1 MEFRAKNVN
10 CIDTFQN
17 RKRIYDELIIT
28 DRDKKSPKASG
39 IPTDWFHWEE
49 YLLGLACRC
58 LERLNRLSDGNL
70 SIYNQFTIENY
81 GECWSTRHGHDSPYI
96 LTRSN
101 NCIGA
106 GYLDCQQNSTSEC
119 SGTQLSSFLYQ
130 IHNRTKLLDEHCEI
144 VKRIVCPSSTIT
156 LLQNSSTPFLGNA
169 TVFGNFTN
177 TRQYPTSQFLR
188 NSTVLINTT
197 NTWQYMSSQFLRNS
211 TALINTTNIWQNTI
225 SQALDTSAVLKNAT
239 NTSLNTYSQMPSS
252 TIWSIDSQTTR
263 LKTSSLY
270 TTFNE
275 STSKTFSNQTDSML
289 SQLQTLNTGELHTS
303 GSKLQNVTL
312 APTQIFITGSMRYTT
327 SATELSNVESTR
339 PYSNHSISLTLAR
352 SSETTVSTPS
362 NAEQIANKSY
372 YISKDASSMT
382 RLSVNRETTLQT
394 SKLSFTIS
402 SINTSPI
409 KETSIRASQ
418 SIFQQNL
425 STSESI
431 KQILSTRL
439 DTMLSSALSGQ
450 LNITSTTTGNVI
462 SMTPKPDQSNTS
474 GYIST
479 TQTMYSHLP
488 VQSVEKS
495 PEVPQVLQ
503 NSSIISINI
512 HNTEISTSSIQF
524 RDLHTLS
531 TILSG
536 KLTQIIQPSYMKSSL
551 QWYSNASGRNLI
563 STSSFSESYKDP
575 RNYSSIKQ
583 SETSMMGSQFT
594 HANVVLSLRSHVNE
608 TLFTSIFNES
618 STRFLNSVY
627 PTTWLNE
634 TPTSVY
640 VYPFSPLEETST
652 MQRSMSSQIKA
663 SHEISRANKPSLT
676 SIFKENSTRYLSSTP
691 HNVRSFLPLEAGTT
705 STLQRS
711 MSSQQIKASY
721 ETSRVNK
728 PSLTSI
734 FKENSTNF
742 LSSTPH
748 NVRSSLQLEG
758 TTSTMQRSISSQI
771 KASSEITVSS
781 ESQRVPDNSNSRT
794 VTPNGGNSAM
804 TQLPTI
810 FMVIFIIMLIHFAY
824 A

>member
-1 MEFRAKNVN
+1 MRKLSYKLSPHLTSRANLLLPLKTFNYSYFR
-10 CIDTFQN
+10 
-17 RKRIYDELIIT
+17 
-28 DRDKKSPKASG
+28 
-39 IPTDWFHWEE
+39 
-49 YLLGLACRC
+49 LACRC

-70 SIYNQFTIENY
+70 SVYNQFTIENY
-81 GECWSTRHGHDSPYI
+81 GECWSTRHGDDSPYI

-106 GYLDCQQNSTSEC
+106 GYLDCQRNSMSEC

-130 IHNRTKLLDEHCEI
+130 IHNRSKLLDEHCEI

-169 TVFGNFTN
+169 TVSGNFTN

-197 NTWQYMSSQFLRNS
+197 NTWQYTSSQVLRNLTS
-211 TALINTTNIWQNTI
+211 LITTTNIWQNTI
-225 SQALDTSAVLKNAT
+225 SQVLDTSAVLKNAT

-289 SQLQTLNTGELHTS
+289 SQLQTLNTGELYTS

-312 APTQIFITGSMRYTT
+312 APTQFFITGSIHHTT
-327 SATELSNVESTR
+327 AANELSNVETTR
-339 PYSNHSISLTLAR
+339 SYSNHSISLTLAR

-372 YISKDASSMT
+372 YISKDTSSMS
-382 RLSVNRETTLQT
+382 RLSANRETTLQT

-409 KETSIRASQ
+409 KEISIRASQ

-431 KQILSTRL
+431 NQILSTSL
-439 DTMLSSALSGQ
+439 DIMLSSALSRQ
-450 LNITSTTTGNVI
+450 LNTTSTTGNVI
-462 SMTPKPDQSNTS
+462 SVIPKSDQSNTS

-479 TQTMYSHLP
+479 TQIMYGHLP
-488 VQSVEKS
+488 VQSAEKS
-495 PEVPQVLQ
+495 PEAPQVLQ

-512 HNTEISTSSIQF
+512 HNPEISTTSIQF
-524 RDLHTLS
+524 RDLRTLS
-531 TILSG
+531 TVLSG

-551 QWYSNASGRNLI
+551 QQYSNASDENLI
-563 STSSFSESYKDP
+563 SISSFSESYKDP
-575 RNYSSIKQ
+575 RNYSSVKQ
-583 SETSMMGSQFT
+583 SETSMIGSQST
-594 HANVVLSLRSHVNE
+594 HVNGVLSLRSHVNE
-608 TLFTSIFNES
+608 TLFTSIFKES
-618 STRFLNSVY
+618 SMRYLNSVY
-627 PTTWLNE
+627 PTTRLNE

-640 VYPFSPLEETST
+640 VHPSLPFEETPT

-663 SHEISRANKPSLT
+663 SYETSRLNKPSLT
-676 SIFKENSTRYLSSTP
+676 SIIKENSTRYLSSTAQ
-691 HNVRSFLPLEAGTT
+691 NV
-705 STLQRS
+705 
-711 MSSQQIKASY
+711 
-721 ETSRVNK
+721 
-728 PSLTSI
+728 
-734 FKENSTNF
+734 
-742 LSSTPH
+742 H
-748 NVRSSLQLEG
+748 SSLPLEG

-771 KASSEITVSS
+771 KASHETSRANKPSNLTSIFKENSTSYLSSIPLNVRSSLPLEGTTSTMQMSISSRIKASSEITVSS
-781 ESQRVPDNSNSRT
+781 ESQRVPDISNSKN
-794 VTPNGGNSAM
+794 VTPHGGKRNSAM

-810 FMVIFIIMLIHFAY
+810 FMLIFAMQFMFIQFA
-824 A
+824 